1 MNLSFRNRVALH
13 YMLATAIIMAITFS
27 MIYFVVRETV
37 YQNLDSDLA
46 YEANKHT
53 SEIRIIG
60 DSIHFIHKKEWEERE
75 HKEVQVNPVFIQIL
89 DKEGLFMDK
98 SPNLK
103 EKELR
108 FRAEAQNRG
117 HFNETL
123 NETSIRQVQVPIEDN
138 GVLRGFIIAA
148 MSLESSK
155 MVLLNLRNVLFISY
169 LLLLAALYFISR
181 YLAGRSISPI
191 TQITRT
197 TGRITKSNLNER
209 VALPGNK
216 DELFYLSSSIN
227 ELLQRIE
234 NAIDRERQFTSDAS
248 HELRTPLASLKGT
261 LEVLIRKPRDQ
272 MEYEEKIKYSLSEI
286 NRMTETLEQ
295 LLLLARLDSSV
306 KKNNDI
312 TISLTKLIDEILL
325 RHKLAI
331 SARGLKIEFNWDMGA
346 EQEVPHYYSNL
357 ILDNIISNAIKY
369 SKDNGSISIRISQ
382 SNSHLLCTITDYG
395 IGIKK
400 ADLELLFNHF
410 FRSEPLHHKQIPG
423 NGLGLSI
430 AKKAA
435 EAIGAIIKVD
445 SEPNIETSFS
455 VSFLRES

>member
-197 TGRITKSNLNER
+197 TGRITKNNLNER
-209 VALPGNK
+209 VTLPGNK